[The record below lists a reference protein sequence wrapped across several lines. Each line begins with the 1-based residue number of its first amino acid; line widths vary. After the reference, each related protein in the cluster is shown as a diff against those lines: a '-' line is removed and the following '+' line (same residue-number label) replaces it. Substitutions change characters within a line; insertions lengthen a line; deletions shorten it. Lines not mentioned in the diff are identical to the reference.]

1 MKNSLLIVFASL
13 VCSMP
18 SLFAAEPESAA
29 KVDPSDWP
37 CWRGGQRNGSVAPT
51 GTPPTSWSDQR
62 NVLWERPVE
71 GRGHGSATVLGR
83 QVFLPTAD
91 EATQTQAVVCF
102 ERSTGKQLWR
112 SVVHQGGFKNDSNR
126 DMNERASLASSTIAT
141 DGRRLFI
148 NFLNDNAVWTS
159 ALGLDGEILWQQ
171 RICDYVVHQGYGSS
185 PAIYENLVIVSAD
198 NKAGGVIAGLDRRT
212 GDVVW
217 KHDRP
222 MKPNYSSPIVLTAAG
237 KPRMIMTGCDLVTSL
252 NPLTGEVDWEI
263 EGATTECVTTTVT
276 DGKHVFSSGGYPKNH
291 LAAYDAGTGRRVW
304 EESLRVYVPS
314 PVHRGGYLYA
324 VLDAG
329 IIACLDSST
338 GRVKWKKRLGGTFN
352 SSPVLA
358 GDRIYATSEDGVT
371 HILAT
376 DPERFTEVAKNELGT
391 SVFAT
396 PTFSGNQIFMR
407 VARYEND
414 QRQEYLVC
422 IEE

>member
-212 GDVVW
+212 GD
-217 KHDRP
+217 
-222 MKPNYSSPIVLTAAG
+222 
-237 KPRMIMTGCDLVTSL
+237 
-252 NPLTGEVDWEI
+252 
-263 EGATTECVTTTVT
+263 
-276 DGKHVFSSGGYPKNH
+276 
-291 LAAYDAGTGRRVW
+291 
-304 EESLRVYVPS
+304 
-314 PVHRGGYLYA
+314 
-324 VLDAG
+324 
-329 IIACLDSST
+329 
-338 GRVKWKKRLGGTFN
+338 
-352 SSPVLA
+352 
-358 GDRIYATSEDGVT
+358 
-371 HILAT
+371 
-376 DPERFTEVAKNELGT
+376 
-391 SVFAT
+391 
-396 PTFSGNQIFMR
+396 
-407 VARYEND
+407 
-414 QRQEYLVC
+414 
-422 IEE
+422 